1 MPVARRRADTTFFG
15 RGGHPGA
22 PPPNGQ
28 RVLGG
33 SRLRSILVLGLA
45 ALVLA
50 SGILLPQSAAGP
62 LGDAGDAVAAAL
74 DPGYMRGIIEDI
86 TAIGSSPLGFRTA
99 GSPEDEATASYVVD
113 QMTALHLDGVAIE
126 KVPVDMWRFRGA
138 SLTVEAAGTAYR
150 FDAASQGGVAGTGP
164 EGLSGEIVFA
174 GKGESAD
181 YDALAARGVSVQGKL
196 VLANWDSDDVWTN
209 HIAMEAIARGAKG
222 TIITALP
229 DVGDYYQAPHAI
241 GSFDSVCDPVLCG
254 PFITISK
261 EDAQTILGLLASG
274 TSVEGTMILNVE
286 MELDVDGYN
295 TIGFIRGDKYPDQY
309 ILFNGHH
316 DAWFQGAIDCTSCV
330 AGVLAIAKAVKDSGY
345 QPARTL
351 VFMTSTGEEW
361 GSEDT
366 YYDWLIGSY
375 MRLTQTHTDWPTTAV
390 ALVNIE
396 GSGFAGDPMTVD
408 VNQEFRP
415 FVMRML
421 GRFNGLTPYGVLVSE
436 VFSWTE
442 LWTYVAG
449 GVPGFTFSSSGDT
462 FSRTIYH
469 TDLDTI
475 DKIDFG
481 YLRQTV
487 EFATRVFLELDK
499 GALVPYDFSRR
510 VTNLGARLDY
520 GTMGA
525 LLGARDPTIKDVK
538 DAYLRFKAASTSFG
552 ALKGSVPADR
562 VAAVHTHVREAVR
575 ESLTAFTGLND
586 WDATI
591 YPHEQLEMDAVHLGR
606 AIDDLKAGDVKSGL
620 RELEWWVAE
629 AWYIPRM
636 SYGPFTEEMDH
647 HNASRAD
654 GTVHLGGPKA
664 MMWGSQGHLAPYWNL
679 WNAYMGV
686 RDKAAAGD
694 YDFSTEIQV
703 LMDTRGAAI
712 RLYGERLADI
722 ASALNSISAQLELAV
737 GAAS

>member
-1 MPVARRRADTTFFG
+1 VKSVIAFALS
-15 RGGHPGA
+15 A
-22 PPPNGQ
+22 
-28 RVLGG
+28 
-33 SRLRSILVLGLA
+33 LVLGSVILVPQVA
-45 ALVLA
+45 AA
-50 SGILLPQSAAGP
+50 PP
-62 LGDAGDAVAAAL
+62 GDAGDAVAAQL
-74 DPGYMRGIIEDI
+74 DAAYMRGIIERI
-86 TAIGSSPLGFRTA
+86 VSIGSSPMGFRTS
-99 GSPEDEATASYVVD
+99 GSPEDRATAEYVVE
-113 QMTALHLDGVAIE
+113 QMNALRLDGVAIE
-126 KVPVDMWRFRGA
+126 RVPVDMWRFLGA
-138 SLTVEAAGTAYR
+138 SLAVDAGGRPYR
-150 FDAASQGGVAGTGP
+150 FNAASQGGVYGTGAD
-164 EGLSGEIVFA
+164 GVSAEIVFV
-174 GKGESAD
+174 GKGESPD
-181 YDALAARGVSVQGKL
+181 YDALAARGVSVRGKL
-196 VLANWDSDDVWTN
+196 VLADWDSDDVWTN
-209 HIAMEAIARGAKG
+209 HIAMEAIARGAVG
-222 TIITALP
+222 TIIAALP
-229 DVGDYYQAPHAI
+229 DVGDYYQAPHSI

-261 EDAQTILGLLASG
+261 EDAQTIIDLLGAG
-274 TSVEGTMILNVE
+274 TRVRGTMTLSVETA
-286 MELDVDGYN
+286 LDVDGYN
-295 TIGFIRGDKYPDQY
+295 TIGYIRGSTYPDQF

-345 QPARTL
+345 RPSRTL

-375 MRLTQTHTDWPTTAV
+375 LRLTQTHRDWPTTAV

-415 FVMRML
+415 FIMRML
-421 GRFNGLTPYGVLVSE
+421 GRLNGLTPYGTEVSE

-449 GVPGFTFSSSGDT
+449 GVPGFTFSSSGAT

-469 TDLDTI
+469 TNLDTI
-475 DKIDFG
+475 DKIDFR
-481 YLRQTV
+481 YLRQTI
-487 EFATRVFLELDK
+487 EFAARVSVELDR
-499 GALVPYDFSRR
+499 APLLPYDFSRR
-510 VTNLGARLDY
+510 VKDLGARLDY
-520 GTMGA
+520 DTMGA
-525 LLGARDPTIKDVK
+525 LLGASDPIIQDVK
-538 DAYLRFKAASTSFG
+538 DAYARFKAAST
-552 ALKGSVPADR
+552 AYNDLRGSVPAR
-562 VAAVHTHVREAVR
+562 NVLAVHGHVREAVR

-591 YPHEQLEMDAVHLGR
+591 YPHEQLETDAVHLGA
-606 AIDDLKAGDVKSGL
+606 AIQDLRSGDVRSGL

-647 HNASRAD
+647 HDASKAD

-686 RDKAAAGD
+686 RDTAAAGGR
-694 YDFSTEIQV
+694 DFGTEIQV

-712 RLYGERLADI
+712 GLYRERLADI
-722 ASALNSISAQLELAV
+722 ASALNSISAELELAV
-737 GAAS
+737 AAAG